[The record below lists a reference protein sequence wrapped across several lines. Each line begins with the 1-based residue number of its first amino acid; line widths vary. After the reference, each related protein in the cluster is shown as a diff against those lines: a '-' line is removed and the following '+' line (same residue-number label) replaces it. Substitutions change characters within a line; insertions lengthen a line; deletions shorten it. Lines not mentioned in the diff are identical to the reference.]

1 MSKSLLV
8 IETPE
13 CCEKCMI
20 NIDGFCLAVLEP
32 NECVEGG
39 EMWKETPKA
48 CKPDWCPLHPIPE
61 KKDEYNSD
69 TDVCYYR
76 RQGWNSCVDEILEGS
91 ES

>member
-20 NIDGFCLAVLEP
+20 NLDGFCLAVLEP

-39 EMWKETPKA
+39 EMRKETPKA
-48 CKPDWCPLHPIPE
+48 CKPEWCPLRSVPE
-61 KKDEYNSD
+61 RRNESD
-69 TDVCYYR
+69 TCYESDYYR
-76 RQGWNSCVDEILEGS
+76 AQGWNSCIDEICEV
-91 ES
+91 EK